1 MCFYTLGPNIAAGK
15 VACGSFWR
23 GNEREGEGG
32 YQTVHAAGRPRGH
45 WVEKGDL
52 FLREGR
58 EVIDCFHLRQETLAY
73 FTLIKYFMRRE
84 SQDVVRR
91 EGAMVS
97 W

>member
-1 MCFYTLGPNIAAGK
+1 M
-15 VACGSFWR
+15 R
-23 GNEREGEGG
+23 GREREGIRLSIQLG
-32 YQTVHAAGRPRGH
+32 GRPTGH

-52 FLREGR
+52 FRREGW
-58 EVIDCFHLRQETLAY
+58 EVIDCFPLRQETLAY